1 MLGRKNYTREEFEA
15 GKAAIKEQL
24 AVYKKLVGEIASMT
38 TDRKFQVAANDF
50 EGLLFNNMTLVLDR
64 L

>member
-15 GKAAIKEQL
+15 EKTAIKEQL

-38 TDRKFQVAANDF
+38 TDR
-50 EGLLFNNMTLVLDR
+50 
-64 L
+64 